1 MLCHALLCGDLR
13 ADRAPTTLDARVGWA
28 DEALDLAARAG
39 DLIGQ
44 FGAHHSIV
52 LGTRRAGD
60 FAAADAAL
68 ERMAQLTDQ
77 LPLPNAEYL
86 LMTDRS
92 WRTLAA
98 GRLDD
103 AEQLIAAMRD
113 RVERIGFPGG
123 TIVAGAIELLCRYQ
137 GLVEE
142 VVDFLNEVA
151 DTVLGGQPAEPEHC
165 PRPSC
170 TASSPTTR

>member
-1 MLCHALLCGDLR
+1 
-13 ADRAPTTLDARVGWA
+13 
-28 DEALDLAARAG
+28 
-39 DLIGQ
+39 
-44 FGAHHSIV
+44 
-52 LGTRRAGD
+52 
-60 FAAADAAL
+60 
-68 ERMAQLTDQ
+68 MAQLTDQ

-113 RVERIGFPGG
+113 RVERIGSPGG
-123 TIVAGAIELLCRYQ
+123 TIVAGAIELALRRYQ
-137 GLVEE
+137 GRVEE

-151 DTVLGGQPAEPEHC
+151 DTVLGANRLNLNIARAFMYCELADYARECASCSPKSGRRESACC
-165 PRPSC
+165 PS
-170 TASSPTTR
+170 TRAGSARCRCSR